1 MNLELSER
9 LLNEHRKHNHASNP
23 QKLVFKGFDD
33 YDIYNPS
40 AVFNVDDKNM
50 IVARVEKR
58 DSEISKAVFF
68 YEQDGIFI
76 QDPKLDVYDLQ
87 DPFITKING
96 YFVFGGTSVKFL
108 DDGRAKWYT
117 KMMYGKSLDKLT
129 LLVDG
134 PKNMKDVRLVELKN
148 HEIGI
153 FSRPQGEKGGRGK
166 IGFTKVKDFNEI
178 TADVIYDA
186 PLLNLFSADEWGGA
200 NDAIALD
207 DTYLYVLGHIAN
219 FDALGNRHYYA
230 MTFHLNM
237 HTLEVS
243 HLQMV
248 AERKDFLEG
257 PTKREDLVDV
267 IFAGGIVQKEDKK
280 ILYVGTSDC
289 EVQSIEISD

>member
-1 MNLELSER
+1 MNLELSQR
-9 LLNEHRKHNHASNP
+9 LLNEHRKQNHTSNP
-23 QKLVFKGFDD
+23 QKLLFKGFDD

-40 AVFNVDDKNM
+40 AVFQVDGKNM

-58 DSEISKAVFF
+58 DSEISEAVFF
-68 YEQDGIFI
+68 YEENEVFM
-76 QDPKLDVYDLQ
+76 QDPSLDTYDLQ

-108 DDGRAKWYT
+108 EDGSAKWHT
-117 KMMYGKSLDKLT
+117 KIMYGKSLNQLT

-153 FSRPQGEKGGRGK
+153 FSRPQGIKGGRGK
-166 IGFTKVKDFNEI
+166 IGFTKVKDFNEM
-178 TADVIYDA
+178 TADVIYHA
-186 PLLNLFSADEWGGA
+186 PLLDLFSDDEWGGA
-200 NDAIALD
+200 NDAVALD

-219 FDALGNRHYYA
+219 FDAFGHRHYYA
-230 MTFHLNM
+230 MTFKLNI

-243 HLQMV
+243 QLQMV
-248 AERKDFLEG
+248 AERKDFLDG
-257 PTKREDLVDV
+257 PTKRDDLIDV
-267 IFAGGIVQKEDKK
+267 IFAGGIVLKDDKK

-289 EVQSIEISD
+289 EVQSIEIKN